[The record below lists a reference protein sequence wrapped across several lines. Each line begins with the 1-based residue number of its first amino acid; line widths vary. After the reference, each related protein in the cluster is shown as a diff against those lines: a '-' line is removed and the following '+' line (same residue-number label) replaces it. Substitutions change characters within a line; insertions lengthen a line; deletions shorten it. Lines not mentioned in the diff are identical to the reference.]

1 MVKNYRI
8 LGAAVGFTPEEV
20 VHTWQEHTDII
31 LRVGKSD
38 CGKGLFRN
46 QPDVCDGLI
55 TNEPG
60 VALVCFAADC
70 TPILF
75 YDPVQRVVAA
85 IHAGWRGTA
94 NGIARKAVEK
104 MIAEFG
110 SRPEDICAAIGRASR
125 SAALKR
131 TWMSAGD
138 AASVWRRG
146 KRLYRKARRKVLR
159 RQQGLK

>member
-1 MVKNYRI
+1 M
-8 LGAAVGFTPEEV
+8 GFSPEEV

-75 YDPVQRVVAA
+75 YDPVQRLQQPLCFNHQPV
-85 IHAGWRGTA
+85 W
-94 NGIARKAVEK
+94 
-104 MIAEFG
+104 
-110 SRPEDICAAIGRASR
+110 
-125 SAALKR
+125 KR
-131 TWMSAGD
+131 TP
-138 AASVWRRG
+138 
-146 KRLYRKARRKVLR
+146 LYFRKPL
-159 RQQGLK
+159 